1 MPDMHLA
8 HVQAS
13 FKENAQRLE
22 MEVPLRLHTFEHN
35 YDPEKD
41 PAGAQQNL
49 HLRSTVVPAQV
60 REPRHLSLA
69 NMRTQLIAASRRP
82 AWMHASACFWAREL
96 L

>member
-1 MPDMHLA
+1 MPDLHLSR
-8 HVQAS
+8 VQAA
-13 FKENAQRLE
+13 FKENARRLE

-60 REPRHLSLA
+60 REPSQAPVTGQHENVADSS
-69 NMRTQLIAASRRP
+69 Q
-82 AWMHASACFWAREL
+82 
-96 L
+96 